1 MENIYTMD
9 WHIHTL
15 ASYDATMS
23 YKELVKS
30 TREGGIVEFG
40 ITEHADHIFDLPVL
54 EFSRKMFES
63 IRWQHRDEELN
74 MHFGVELSPM
84 CDFMYRYEREQ
95 EWQDVY
101 PVQLA
106 GLLPEFVEGF
116 GTHDPELVR
125 RSRQEI
131 KPYMLSLTEEQIRK
145 MGIEYVIGAAHN
157 VYDGSTEREG
167 LINHFHEQMM
177 FCATDSRVDIVG
189 HPWWGL
195 WTTEIHFE
203 TIETGKPTE
212 RAWYQDFKVI
222 PQSMHDEFAAAVLEN
237 GKCVEMNMSSLRSG
251 PYSDKFRHQY
261 VEYMRELFEKGVPIT
276 TGTDS
281 HDVYENHQELYA
293 KFLVPAGFKAED
305 FSKPKFRT
313 Y

>member
-23 YKELVKS
+23 YRELVKS
-30 TREGGIVEFG
+30 TKEGGIVEYG
-40 ITEHADHIFDLPVL
+40 ITEHADHIFAIQHLK
-54 EFSRKMFES
+54 FSRKMFLSNRVEG
-63 IRWQHRDEELN
+63 
-74 MHFGVELSPM
+74 MHFGVELSPI
-84 CDFMYRYEREQ
+84 CDFMYRYERER
-95 EWQDVY
+95 EWPIVY
-101 PVQLA
+101 PSLLA

-116 GTHDPELVR
+116 GTHDSELVR

-131 KPYMLSLTEEQIRK
+131 KPYMFSLTEEQIREN
-145 MGIEYVIGAAHN
+145 GVEYVIGAAHN

-167 LINHFHEQMM
+167 LINHFHDQMM

-212 RAWYQDFKVI
+212 RAWYQDFNVI

-237 GKCVEMNMSSLRSG
+237 GKCVEMNTSVLRSG
-251 PYSDKFRHQY
+251 NYSDKFRNQY
-261 VEYMRELFEKGVPIT
+261 VEYMRMLFEKGIPIT

-281 HDVYENHQELYA
+281 HDVYENYQELYA
-293 KFLVPAGFKAED
+293 KYLIPAGFKAED